1 MVKLLCVW
9 RSCQHEAAT
18 EGFGK
23 SAECETSW
31 SDSVRFSSDG
41 DTLRTPRLLH
51 LAARVTAPAPAVA
64 RAGVAASVCTRPR
77 PDSAAKPPSSAS
89 ALNSPAAGS
98 DSTEE
103 GYSKRGG
110 GKALQIAAVQP
121 SRAHLS
127 EPLKQ
132 IQSQDGGFPYK
143 SSSFSLVLFSSVC
156 L

>member
-1 MVKLLCVW
+1 M
-9 RSCQHEAAT
+9 AT

-41 DTLRTPRLLH
+41 DTLPTPHLLH
-51 LAARVTAPAPAVA
+51 LAARVTAPTLAVA
-64 RAGVAASVCTRPR
+64 RAGAAASVRTCPR
-77 PDSAAKPPSSAS
+77 PDSAAKTPSSAS
-89 ALNSPAAGS
+89 ALNSPAAGT
-98 DSTEE
+98 DTTEE
-103 GYSKRGG
+103 GYSKHEG

-127 EPLKQ
+127 EPLRR

-143 SSSFSLVLFSSVC
+143 SSSFSLMLFSSIC